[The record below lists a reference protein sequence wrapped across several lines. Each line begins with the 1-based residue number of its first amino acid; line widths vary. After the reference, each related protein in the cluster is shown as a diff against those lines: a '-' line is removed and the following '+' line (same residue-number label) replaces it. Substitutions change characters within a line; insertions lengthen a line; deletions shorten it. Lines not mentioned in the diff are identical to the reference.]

1 MSSLPICRILGLAVL
16 TGVAATAAAVEG
28 PEPNTIGRMD
38 FDDGALVVH
47 PRAGVG
53 ATYDTNVV
61 ARHEA
66 EDDFSVFGL
75 AGVGLNYR
83 LDEAQHVT
91 FVGQV
96 RGDRYVDHR
105 EFDLVGGNATLG
117 YQRTSQEH
125 ELTGQALYDRALT
138 FLAQTGERVVTEDGR
153 VTADGT
159 WHALY
164 SDYGLGASA
173 ERLRYLDDTS
183 AFTARSG
190 TYDRYTVTARYA
202 WRYAQDAS
210 ATFRL
215 TGDATAYDDN
225 TQFND
230 ERGLTAAGGWKKNL
244 DRFTTIATEVGL
256 GYSRYRISG
265 DRTGTAF
272 DRSESYAP
280 SLLVDYETSDE
291 AGDSFGVRLT
301 SGIAN
306 SVSSNASWNY
316 GLDLQGR
323 RVLTHVVQGF
333 ASLGAAQFR
342 DTSAAA
348 GQDKEVRTSLRA
360 GAGLD
365 WAVQRGLT
373 ARLDTTYLDSQA
385 KVAQDYQRILVTVSL
400 TAVY

>member
-28 PEPNTIGRMD
+28 PEPDTIGRMD

-265 DRTGTAF
+265 DRAGTAF

-280 SLLVDYETSDE
+280 ALLVDYETSDE

-306 SVSSNASWNY
+306 SVSSNSSWNY

>member
-1 MSSLPICRILGLAVL
+1 MAIAPVRCLLAL
-16 TGVAATAAAVEG
+16 AFLAGEGATAGAAEG
-28 PEPNTIGRMD
+28 PEPDTIARMD
-38 FDDGALVVH
+38 FDNGALIVH
-47 PRAGVG
+47 PRAGAG
-53 ATYDTNVV
+53 ATYDSNVV
-61 ARHEA
+61 ARHVA
-66 EDDFSVFGL
+66 EDDVSVFGL
-75 AGVGLNYR
+75 AGLAASYR
-83 LDEAQHVT
+83 IDEAQHLT
-91 FVGQV
+91 FDGQV
-96 RGDRYVDHR
+96 RGDRYADHR
-105 EFDLVGGNATLG
+105 EFDLLGGNATLG

-138 FLAQTGERVVTEDGR
+138 FLAQTGERVVTEAGR
-153 VTADGT
+153 VTADST

-225 TQFND
+225 VQYND

-280 SLLVDYETSDE
+280 SLLLDYETSDE
-291 AGDSFGVRLT
+291 AGDSFGLRLT

-333 ASLGAAQFR
+333 ASLGAAQYR

-348 GQDKEVRTSLRA
+348 GQDKEVRTSLKA

-365 WAVQRGLT
+365 WALQRGLT
-373 ARLDTTYLDSQA
+373 ARLETGYLDSRA
-385 KVAQDYQRILVTVSL
+385 KVAEDYQRVLVTVSL

>member
-1 MSSLPICRILGLAVL
+1 MTTLPIRRLLGLAVL
-16 TGVAATAAAVEG
+16 AGAGATAGAAEGVE
-28 PEPNTIGRMD
+28 PDTIGRMD
-38 FDDGALVVH
+38 FANGALVIH
-47 PRAGVG
+47 PRAGAG
-53 ATYDTNVV
+53 ATYDSNVV
-61 ARHEA
+61 ALHEA
-66 EDDFSVFGL
+66 EDDVSVFGL
-75 AGVGLNYR
+75 VGVDASYR
-83 LDEAQHVT
+83 LDEAQHLT
-91 FVGQV
+91 FDGQV
-96 RGDRYVDHR
+96 RGDRYADHR
-105 EFDLVGGNATLG
+105 EFDLLGGNATLG

-125 ELTGQALYDRALT
+125 ELSGQALYDRALT
-138 FLAQTGERVVTEDGR
+138 FLAQTGERVLTETGQ
-153 VTADGT
+153 VSADGT

-173 ERLRYLDDTS
+173 ERLRYLNDTT

-215 TGDATAYDDN
+215 TGDDTAYDDN
-225 TQFND
+225 AQFND

-272 DRSESYAP
+272 DKSESYAP

-291 AGDSFGVRLT
+291 AGDRFGARLT
-301 SGIAN
+301 SGIEN
-306 SVSSNASWNY
+306 SVSSNATWAY
-316 GLDLQGR
+316 GLELQGR

-333 ASLGAAQFR
+333 ASAGAAQYR

-348 GQDKEVRTSLRA
+348 GQDKEVRTSLKA

-365 WAVQRGLT
+365 WAVLRGLT
-373 ARLDTTYLDSQA
+373 ARLDTSYLDSQA
-385 KVAQDYQRILVTVSL
+385 KVAEDYQRVLVTVSL